1 MNTNIEATTPQEH
14 PSAGE
19 TSASNNANSAPT
31 DQLKLDFGEGPEC
44 HAAYEQFIKTTKLP
58 DSTKL
63 WLAFSRAW
71 LLGGKP

>member
-14 PSAGE
+14 PSSGA
-19 TSASNNANSAPT
+19 ANTPT
-31 DQLKLDFGEGPEC
+31 YQLKLDFGEGPEC

-63 WLAFSRAW
+63 WLAFSHAW
-71 LLGGKP
+71 MMGNKP